1 MKILRLSG
9 CILVSASAGVIG
21 SVFTARS
28 VTTWYADLAKPAF
41 TPPGWLFGPVWTVL
55 YIVMGV
61 ALYLVW
67 QKSSGGGR
75 DVIPA
80 VVLFFTQLLL
90 NAAWSVI
97 FFGEREIFIALVEI
111 SVLWVL
117 VLLTVISFWRVT
129 PVAGVLLLPYLLW
142 VGFAAVLNHS
152 IWQLNRGAL

>member
-55 YIVMGV
+55 YIMMGV

-75 DVIPA
+75 DVVPA

>member
-75 DVIPA
+75 DVVPA